1 MLPTDGDGNHKDSIS
16 SSFEAQ
22 VDDEEREPPAIV
34 IYLVDPFSFGS
45 EVEET
50 DRLACLGLLRCYVDI
65 LNSVPEHIRVNLHV
79 QIVSLESILELT
91 TSKREKHIDTIRAQA
106 LSVFSQCRRLM
117 SHISNVKSLTGFGP
131 AANAD
136 LFLKS
141 KDVSK
146 SISFFVRGLLY

>member
-1 MLPTDGDGNHKDSIS
+1 MLSSDGDGNHRDNIS

-65 LNSVPEHIRVNLHV
+65 LNSVPEHIRANLHV

-91 TSKREKHIDTIRAQA
+91 TSKQEKHIDTIRAQA

-117 SHISNVKSLTGFGP
+117 SHINSVKSLTGFGP
-131 AANAD
+131 AATAD

-141 KDVSK
+141 KDVR
-146 SISFFVRGLLY
+146 IYHYFRMDC

>member
-1 MLPTDGDGNHKDSIS
+1 MSDGDGNHKDSIS

-45 EVEET
+45 EVEDT

-65 LNSVPEHIRVNLHV
+65 LNSVPEHIRAHLHV

-117 SHISNVKSLTGFGP
+117 SHTSNIKSLTGFGP

-141 KDVSK
+141 KDV
-146 SISFFVRGLLY
+146 ICYFIHVGLLN

>member
-1 MLPTDGDGNHKDSIS
+1 
-16 SSFEAQ
+16 
-22 VDDEEREPPAIV
+22 
-34 IYLVDPFSFGS
+34 
-45 EVEET
+45 
-50 DRLACLGLLRCYVDI
+50 
-65 LNSVPEHIRVNLHV
+65 VPEHIRVNLHV

-91 TSKREKHIDTIRAQA
+91 TSKRENHINTIRAQA

-141 KDVSK
+141 KDVSN
-146 SISFFVRGLLY
+146 SILFFKGLLN

>member
-1 MLPTDGDGNHKDSIS
+1 
-16 SSFEAQ
+16 
-22 VDDEEREPPAIV
+22 
-34 IYLVDPFSFGS
+34 VDPFSFGS

-65 LNSVPEHIRVNLHV
+65 LNSVPEHIRANLNV
-79 QIVSLESILELT
+79 QLVSLESILEL
-91 TSKREKHIDTIRAQA
+91 SKAKKEKHIDIIRAQA

-117 SHISNVKSLTGFGP
+117 THVSSVKSLTGFGP

-141 KDVSK
+141 KDVSQD
-146 SISFFVRGLLY
+146 F